1 MKIQISVDGTAYE
14 VEVDET
20 EDNSLTASA
29 SLPPPVRTTIQSTVV
44 PTATKP
50 TSHSEAGDD
59 VEESKVCRS
68 PVAGIVM
75 RVPVLPG
82 EEVKVDDLIIV
93 LEAMKM
99 ETKIG
104 SPVSGKLKSIKVT
117 AGDAVKLNQI
127 MAEFY

>member
-1 MKIQISVDGTAYE
+1 LKIQISVDGTAYE

-44 PTATKP
+44 PTAKKP
-50 TSHSEAGDD
+50 TSHSEAGGD